1 MVDEIIARLI
11 DPKVAA
17 LEELLRALNS
27 IMLKILENAAPTTS
41 FVVLIALLSSG
52 SASVPKYSEVSF
64 MHTRAQYFNTYT
76 CMRLPLEH
84 AAPTTL
90 FAVSIAFL
98 SSSAQVQ
105 RSKHTF
111 TLLKLARKHS
121 RAHNHAHTRT
131 HTYTSHTIVFRMLIF
146 CSCFPFHS

>member
-98 SSSAQVQ
+98 SSSAKY
-105 RSKHTF
+105 SEAS
-111 TLLKLARKHS
+111 TLSHCS
-121 RAHNHAHTRT
+121 NSHASTLVPIITRT
-131 HTYTSHTIVFRMLIF
+131 HARTRILHTQ
-146 CSCFPFHS
+146 